1 MIKNKSIYKGNSNT
15 PVVYKLIIGDK
26 FYIGGTKR
34 GLGHRRPQHLK
45 TLEDNMHGNYKIQ
58 ELYNQGKELEFE
70 ILEFCERDNVLN
82 IEQKYLDMYKDDPNC
97 LNICFVAGSVKG
109 IKRTE
114 EHMKAIGD
122 GSRNFWLTAPAD
134 VIEARKTKLSRSLRE
149 GYASGRLKP
158 HGKGRG
164 PAGEKCYLSKLKEQD
179 ILRIY
184 ELRKQGTTH
193 KEIAMMY
200 NVTREAIT
208 MILNGKSWKTLYKE
222 HFKPEDN
229 NAKKESN

>member
-45 TLEDNMHGNYKIQ
+45 TLEDNMHGNYKIH

-70 ILEFCERDNVLN
+70 ILEFCERDQVLE

-97 LNICFVAGSVKG
+97 LNIAFVAGSVKG
-109 IKRTE
+109 VKRTE
-114 EHMKAIGD
+114 EHKKALGE
-122 GSRNFWLTAPAD
+122 GSRRAWRERPQVFTQ
-134 VIEARKTKLSRSLRE
+134 ERKAKVSKSLRE

-158 HGKGRG
+158 HGRGRG
-164 PAGEKCYLSKLKEQD
+164 PAGERCALSKLKEQD